1 MNHFKKKLL
10 THVLLITS
18 ILLLSCGAKHH
29 LRDDLVY
36 KADNFT
42 YNSLKGSGM
51 IIAGISSEIVDFS
64 REDRLEYSTIISN
77 ILVEKLEDAHTIN
90 IINTRQLIDK
100 LGKPKYFEIM
110 EKFDYQRTIDRENI
124 QLIQNALPSIN
135 FMLVSYI
142 VNENIIDESYDEYI
156 ETEGEEKLETEYERS
171 YFLTI
176 DFQIYDII
184 QEEMVWHNVVYNE
197 AERSET
203 RTTRTGCVESCLDDI
218 VQTILFGSP
227 AEIGREEVVA
237 KTIEK
242 FAKNLARTKS

>member
-1 MNHFKKKLL
+1 MNHFKKIIL
-10 THVLLITS
+10 TYSVLITS
-18 ILLLSCGAKHH
+18 ILIYSCGAKHH
-29 LRDDLVY
+29 LRDDLIY

-42 YNSLKGSGM
+42 YNSLKGNGI
-51 IIAGISSEIVDFS
+51 IIAGISSEIVNFS
-64 REDRLEYSTIISN
+64 REDRVENSTIISN
-77 ILVEKLEDAHTIN
+77 NLVEKLEDAHTIN
-90 IINTRQLIDK
+90 IINTIQLIDK
-100 LGKPKYFEIM
+100 IGKSKYFEIM

-124 QLIQNALPSIN
+124 QLIQNAMPGIN
-135 FMLVSYI
+135 FMLVTYI

-156 ETEGEEKLETEYERS
+156 ETEGEKKLETEYEKS

-218 VQTILFGSP
+218 VQTILFGSA
-227 AEIGREEVVA
+227 AEISREEVVS
-237 KTIEK
+237 KTIET